1 MKRLIVFALIFTLVG
16 ETAVAFAAGPLEE
29 SARRAA
35 QGLAQVQGQ
44 SSNKARLLWTGAA
57 LAGAG
62 VALVALSFTALH
74 KSECT
79 NILSRGVVVGKEC
92 LDADNVAVGLAG
104 LVLMGVGGTVTV
116 IGVLKEIDI
125 RPNSVAYRVR
135 F

>member
-1 MKRLIVFALIFTLVG
+1 MKRLVVFALIFTVVG
-16 ETAVAFAAGPLEE
+16 ETVAYAAGPLGE

-35 QGLAQVQGQ
+35 RQLAQTQGQ
-44 SSNKARLLWTGAA
+44 RSNKARLLWTGAA

-62 VALVALSFTALH
+62 VALTTLSFTALH
-74 KSECT
+74 TSDCT

-104 LVLMGVGGTVTV
+104 LVLMGVGGAVAV

-125 RPNSVAYRVR
+125 RPTSVAYRVR